1 MVFLI
6 HAELRCTVN
15 HTSHC
20 KVNFWQ
26 YSSLPWIS
34 NTPKQTRVRDLHNL
48 RPPCNS
54 SNTTQPIQPGDILFF
69 FVTPSRHEWA
79 RWLSR
84 YSDWLRAGRSGDRI
98 LVVARFSASVQ
109 TGPGG
114 PSSLLHNGYRVFPR
128 GKERQGSDVDPSPP
142 SSAVVKKE

>member
-98 LVVARFSASVQ
+98 LVGVIFSAPVQ
-109 TGPGG
+109 PA
-114 PSSLLHNGYRVFPR
+114 
-128 GKERQGSDVDPSPP
+128 
-142 SSAVVKKE
+142 SSAIGTGFFLGVKCGQGVTLNPHPLLVPC